1 MNDYSKW
8 DKLVDSDDDAREPG
22 QLSRQEQNEMHLVRQ
37 EEMQQWLRR
46 QIARLDEPG
55 AKRRYPPSSGGFEDD
70 DYCPGGPP
78 ELDKFEAAP
87 LRKLTKEERKIVAMF
102 CVVSHFDDGQTNL
115 ERHPQMLDL
124 VRHNRWLEEDPG
136 TLELL
141 CRIQAAS
148 LKRSGKKQ
156 DGPQEDPQETRMR
169 DMLVSGMNTLAG
181 AKKCKLPGGLLE
193 MVTAICT
200 PTTDKAKEMRVKWQ
214 KKEYAKEAL
223 LESMFPELRNSK
235 EELDDGG
242 TLKDILMFAGI
253 FLLLVLII
261 VLMLYMPT
269 SENRRNA
276 SWGTPYGF
284 KWLFGEPTPNNK
296 TGFDA
301 WTANAMR
308 SDGLGAA
315 GDGQC
320 DTNYYYCDD
329 RDYYYYSYYSYY
341 YGEAAPEGAD
351 EL

>member
-1 MNDYSKW
+1 
-8 DKLVDSDDDAREPG
+8 
-22 QLSRQEQNEMHLVRQ
+22 
-37 EEMQQWLRR
+37 
-46 QIARLDEPG
+46 
-55 AKRRYPPSSGGFEDD
+55 
-70 DYCPGGPP
+70 
-78 ELDKFEAAP
+78 
-87 LRKLTKEERKIVAMF
+87 LTKEERKIVAMF

-141 CRIQAAS
+141 CRIQASS

-156 DGPQEDPQETRMR
+156 DGPQEDPQEARMR

-193 MVTAICT
+193 MITAICT
-200 PTTDKAKEMRVKWQ
+200 PTTDKAREMRVKWQ

-223 LESMFPELRNSK
+223 LESMFPELRDSRDA
-235 EELDDGG
+235 LDDVGG
-242 TLKDILMFAGI
+242 WKDILMFAGI
-253 FLLLVLII
+253 FLLLILII

-269 SENRRNA
+269 SENRKNA

-308 SDGLGAA
+308 SAKTDLGA
-315 GDGQC
+315 GGGC
-320 DTNYYYCDD
+320 DTSYYYCDD
-329 RDYYYYSYYSYY
+329 RDYYYSSDYSGSYYSYYSYY
-341 YGEAAPEGAD
+341 YGEAAPKGA